1 MKQKL
6 FIFGI
11 LIVLAVVLIG
21 LNAAT
26 YVQKEKAPDTELQP
40 NRSTFN
46 AGATGTQAFY
56 SLLSETGRSVT
67 RWQRPVDELVTER
80 KNRPSTFVMIG
91 TLRRDFT
98 ANEAT
103 RLLEWVSAGGRLVV
117 IDREPPKDL
126 VVTTAN
132 WKVTLSPK
140 NDADPYNVDP
150 SDQKQMVAETAAEKP
165 VQPSA
170 YTKGVNAV
178 QPSRFASSIF
188 FERYNDNTASGQGY
202 GMAAPTPTVSP
213 TPYDFLEPQP
223 PPPAAAPANS
233 QATDDDEDDHAYEEE
248 YEEEEDPVGAFDAPI
263 VHVGGRDRNLLI
275 DAPFGQGRVVF
286 LADPFIVSNTGIGM
300 VDNAQLAINI
310 VESGGGLIAFDE
322 YHQGYGSN
330 ENRLLQYFEGTPVTA
345 ILLQCV
351 ALIGLVLFSQS
362 RRFARALPDAE
373 PDRLSKLEY
382 VSAMAELQRRT
393 HAYDLAIENIY
404 SDFRRRVTRLFGVDN
419 KTTKHRELA
428 VLVAERT
435 KLNANDVD
443 QILLRCEDIIHGEPA
458 GRKTTVELVEQ
469 IRSLENRLGLTRSA
483 KGKI

>member
-6 FIFGI
+6 FIFGTI
-11 LIVLAVVLIG
+11 IVLAVILIG

-56 SLLSETGRSVT
+56 SLLSETGRNVT
-67 RWQRPVDELVTER
+67 RWQRPVDELAGAG
-80 KNRPSTFVMIG
+80 KNKPATFVMIG
-91 TLRRDFT
+91 TLRRGID

-103 RLLEWVSAGGRLVV
+103 RLLEWVSSGGRLVI
-117 IDREPPKDL
+117 IDREPLKDL

-132 WKVTLSPK
+132 WKITLSPK
-140 NDADPYNVDP
+140 NGADPYNVDP
-150 SDQKQMVAETAAEKP
+150 SDHKQMTADTAAEKP
-165 VQPSA
+165 VQPTA
-170 YTKGVNAV
+170 YTRGVNAV
-178 QPSRFASSIF
+178 QPSRFASSVF
-188 FERYNDNTASGQGY
+188 FERYSQEERYSMEGTGAVSQGTY
-202 GMAAPTPTVSP
+202 ELFNA
-213 TPYDFLEPQP
+213 P
-223 PPPAAAPANS
+223 PPPPPKPANS
-233 QATDDDEDDHAYEEE
+233 DQVTYGMGTADPHDEEYEE
-248 YEEEEDPVGAFDAPI
+248 YEEEEADPVGVFDAPI
-263 VHVGGRDRNLLI
+263 VHVGGTDRNLLI
-275 DAPFGQGRVVF
+275 DAPFGQGRIIF
-286 LADPFIVSNTGIGM
+286 LADPFIVSNIGIGM
-300 VDNAQLAINI
+300 VDNAQLAMNV

-351 ALIGLVLFSQS
+351 ALIGLVLFTQS
-362 RRFARALPDAE
+362 RRFARALPEAE
-373 PDRLSKLEY
+373 LDRLSKLEY

-428 VLVAERT
+428 SLIAERV
-435 KLNANDVD
+435 KLNANDVE
-443 QILLRCEDIIHGEPA
+443 QVLFRCEDIIRGEPA

-469 IRSLENRLGLTRSA
+469 LRSIEDSLGLKRSA
-483 KGKI
+483 KGKM